1 MNGRSLEQPYNY
13 PTFLVNQRRRS
24 RRSVNSTDDLSNRI
38 EDDHVEHLADE
49 SVWELEY
56 LTRKRVGNG
65 VNFYP

>member
-1 MNGRSLEQPYNY
+1 M
-13 PTFLVNQRRRS
+13 
-24 RRSVNSTDDLSNRI
+24 VNSTDDLSNRI